1 MQKAST
7 SSQQS
12 DAAYGVKEKLTHVSD
27 IGMDLI
33 TFEVMRNA
41 FVAACYEAST
51 TIERVAY
58 HPVVGIGRDRSNGLL
73 TKDGRLGAN
82 AQSECAAHYAWFGP
96 SVVGLLKARPVESMQ
111 RGDTFL
117 FSDPYRTGSHVNDT
131 RLIRPIFHDDQVV
144 AFACTVIHWAD
155 MGGPMPGT
163 FNPEATTCYAEGI
176 RIPPIRLFKNNV
188 LDEEFFSLIAINI
201 RGAVDRRADLQAQFE
216 AARLIDR
223 RVHELCERYGVET
236 LFTAF
241 EEQFNYSERVMLA
254 ELEQLPEGTSG
265 VE

>member
-1 MQKAST
+1 MQKASA
-7 SSQQS
+7 SGQQS

-58 HPVVGIGRDRSNGLL
+58 HPVVGMGRDRSNALL
-73 TKDGRLGAN
+73 TKDGRLVAHGHTDA
-82 AQSECAAHYAWFGP
+82 AAHYASFGP
-96 SVVGLLKARPVESMQ
+96 SVVELIKDRPVESMQ

-131 RLIRPIFHDDQVV
+131 RLIRPIFFDDQVV

-155 MGGPMPGT
+155 
-163 FNPEATTCYAEGI
+163 
-176 RIPPIRLFKNNV
+176 
-188 LDEEFFSLIAINI
+188 
-201 RGAVDRRADLQAQFE
+201 
-216 AARLIDR
+216 AARCRAPSIRKPPPVTPKASASR
-223 RVHELCERYGVET
+223 R
-236 LFTAF
+236 
-241 EEQFNYSERVMLA
+241 
-254 ELEQLPEGTSG
+254 SG
-265 VE
+265 CSKATCWTRNCSA